1 MLGLFL
7 WSDMKT
13 KIMAVMNL
21 TPDSFSDGGRLS
33 GGLDS
38 VLVAAEQHIREGAD
52 WLDLGGES
60 TRPGAQ
66 AVSEAEEMDRV
77 LPVLEA
83 IKARFD
89 VPCSLD
95 TSTPG
100 LMLQGAALGADM
112 INDVRAL
119 TRPEALQAAAQ
130 TGLPVVLMHMKGTPD
145 TMQINPSYEDV
156 VGEVEAF
163 LLDRVQACQQ
173 AGITKDRI
181 VLDPGFGFGKTLDHN
196 VALFQALPSLCQR
209 WPVLVGVSRK
219 RMIGDLTGQ
228 AVENRDLG
236 SAVAAGLA
244 AQHGATWVRVHN
256 VAATRDA
263 MAVMNGLN
271 RR

>member
-33 GGLDS
+33 GGLDA
-38 VLVAAEQHIREGAD
+38 VLVAAEQHIQEGAD

-60 TRPGAQ
+60 TRPGAEV
-66 AVSEAEEMDRV
+66 VSEAEEMDRV

-83 IKARFD
+83 IKARFE

-95 TSTPG
+95 TSTPE
-100 LMLQGAALGADM
+100 LMRQGAALGADM

-119 TRPEALQAAAQ
+119 SRPGALQAAAQ
-130 TGLPVVLMHMKGTPD
+130 TGLPVVLMHMQGTPD
-145 TMQINPSYEDV
+145 TMQLNPSYADV

-163 LLDRVQACQQ
+163 LIDRVQACQQ
-173 AGITKDRI
+173 AGIAKDRI

-196 VALFQALPSLCQR
+196 VALFQALPSLCQN

-228 AVENRDLG
+228 AVEHRDIG

-244 AQHGATWVRVHN
+244 AQQGAAWVRVHN

-271 RR
+271 KR